1 MGLKRSMAIDD
12 LPTNCV
18 ICRHGSTRPGD
29 ATVTLQRGETVVV
42 VKGVPA
48 DICEN
53 CGEYY
58 LSAAVSEKVMAKA
71 EAAVENGAEVEIIRY
86 VA

>member
-1 MGLKRSMAIDD
+1 MR
-12 LPTNCV
+12 CV
-18 ICRHGSTRPGD
+18 FCKQGDTRPGE

-42 VKGVPA
+42 VKEVPA

-58 LSAAVSEKVMAKA
+58 LSDSVSEKVMAKA
-71 EAAVENGAEVEIIRY
+71 EEAARNGAGVEILLF
-86 VA
+86 AA

>member
-1 MGLKRSMAIDD
+1 MR
-12 LPTNCV
+12 CV
-18 ICRHGSTRPGD
+18 FCKQGDAHPGE

-71 EAAVENGAEVEIIRY
+71 EAAVENGAEVEILRY
-86 VA
+86 AG

>member
-1 MGLKRSMAIDD
+1 MRCIFCKQGDA
-12 LPTNCV
+12 
-18 ICRHGSTRPGD
+18 RPGEV
-29 ATVTLQRGETVVV
+29 TVTLQRGETVVV

-71 EAAVENGAEVEIIRY
+71 EAAVENGAEVEILRY

>member
-1 MGLKRSMAIDD
+1 MKCVFCKHGKTQPGMTTITLERD
-12 LPTNCV
+12 NCV
-18 ICRHGSTRPGD
+18 VI
-29 ATVTLQRGETVVV
+29 L
-42 VKGVPA
+42 KGVPV

-58 LSAAVSEKVMAKA
+58 LSETTTESVLKYA
-71 EAAVENGAEVEIIRY
+71 EVVADRGTEVEILRF

>member
-1 MGLKRSMAIDD
+1 MAIDD
-12 LPTNCV
+12 PLTKCV